1 MCDMGMCSE
10 EWELTRLLKRELL
23 CTALTQVPLELAEL
37 LHWNLSSAKLMHRWK
52 RGAAAKQ
59 LKVFVAFT
67 YGFMII
73 VGTCNISSQ
82 MFQEVYTI
90 LYSMSGDCLQNL
102 LCML

>member
-1 MCDMGMCSE
+1 MCDTGMYSE

-23 CTALTQVPLELAEL
+23 CTHSHKCLKSLPEL
-37 LHWNLSSAKLMHRWK
+37 LHWNLSSARLMHGCKW
-52 RGAAAKQ
+52 GAAAKR

-82 MFQEVYTI
+82 MF
-90 LYSMSGDCLQNL
+90 
-102 LCML
+102 